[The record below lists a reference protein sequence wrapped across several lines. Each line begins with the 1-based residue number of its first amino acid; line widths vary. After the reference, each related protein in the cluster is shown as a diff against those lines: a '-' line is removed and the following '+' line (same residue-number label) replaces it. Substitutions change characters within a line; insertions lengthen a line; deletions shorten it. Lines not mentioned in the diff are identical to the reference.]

1 MTGKL
6 FSCGLPG
13 ELTDCGLDANDE
25 DLEPAGRHRPS
36 HRLLPRRQLLDR
48 ARGSSAATP
57 SAPSYRQ
64 VARAPTLHRQRPI
77 NAGTPIPL
85 PRPRGRRP
93 LNRHRGELAPPSAK
107 ATPPRWCSRPPMSAP
122 STSCPGG
129 APRARRRRARRPEQ
143 LMTRTLSCSCPV
155 LPRRT
160 SCKNLQELERCN
172 SDSNSRDRGSRH
184 HDLVEEHAQ
193 RCRSGRLEGTDWDR
207 MSLDL
212 LRRLRLAVDW

>member
-13 ELTDCGLDANDE
+13 QLTDCGLDANDE

-93 LNRHRGELAPPSAK
+93 LIRHRGELAPPSAK
-107 ATPPRWCSRPPMSAP
+107 ATPPRWSSRPPMSAP

-143 LMTRTLSCSCPV
+143 LMTRTLSCSCPGVTATNV
-155 LPRRT
+155 LRELTRT
-160 SCKNLQELERCN
+160 RALQ
-172 SDSNSRDRGSRH
+172 
-184 HDLVEEHAQ
+184 
-193 RCRSGRLEGTDWDR
+193 
-207 MSLDL
+207 
-212 LRRLRLAVDW
+212 